1 MLFLLMSDLYYL
13 LLCCYF
19 DEVVIGF
26 ILSYICLRAILIFW
40 FVGYL
45 LFFYLSI
52 LIIILFR
59 SLNLFL
65 TSYSRLR
72 PTTDLILVLK
82 KFSFYFIYYISF
94 SFISSLLIYTCL
106 FSLSSTSYAVFSSFL
121 LPLLFIFS
129 SYCANS

>member
-26 ILSYICLRAILIFW
+26 ILSYICFRAILIFW

>member
-72 PTTDLILVLK
+72 PTTDLISVLK

>member
-72 PTTDLILVLK
+72 PTTDLISVLK
-82 KFSFYFIYYISF
+82 KFSFYFIYYISS
-94 SFISSLLIYTCL
+94 SFISSLLISTCL

-121 LPLLFIFS
+121 LPLFIFS